1 MWQFVL
7 LYESLKAAIKHQH
20 QVEWNLQT
28 AGKVT
33 CCQRVANYFVL
44 FINRKGGASLQ
55 QEVFCPT
62 SFLRPNWTWLIA
74 EPSRSART
82 RILSTASKEMFG
94 QMNHGIKYVNPLSFL
109 FLPSVGGRSSN
120 WRFRTF
126 MEIYG
131 TIMSFFAPLFGEE
144 RSCDPLECVN
154 GCLPR
159 QPVVTNQAMS
169 VCPEGI
175 SWKIGGVLRREKFDT
190 FANQIK
196 YFLK

>member
-62 SFLRPNWTWLIA
+62 SFLRPSWTWLIA

-131 TIMSFFAPLFGEE
+131 TIMSFFLLPYSAKKGRVT
-144 RSCDPLECVN
+144 RSNVWMD
-154 GCLPR
+154 
-159 QPVVTNQAMS
+159 
-169 VCPEGI
+169 VCRDNRW
-175 SWKIGGVLRREKFDT
+175 S
-190 FANQIK
+190 QIK
-196 YFLK
+196 RWAFVQKALVGKLLGFWSEKSLIHLPTN